1 MGFEVGKSVLLRE
14 NGAGPVLQGKVASMH
29 YGNCN
34 SVLITF
40 TCMANQSPLPPLA
53 GANLRKY
60 DMAPGS
66 SERDLFVTDG
76 GHVVLGWDADLL
88 SKTAELLGLTGGRR
102 RRQTGASSSRGGAAR
117 LKLAAIMVKC
127 SPSRAL
133 TTAHRH
139 SVEGTHFKQHT
150 QALTGLQRTGSQD

>member
-34 SVLITF
+34 CVLITF

-88 SKTAELLGLTGGRR
+88 SKTAELLGLTGGEETAADRRKLQPGRR
-102 RRQTGASSSRGGAAR
+102 RSAEAGGHHGQ
-117 LKLAAIMVKC
+117 MQ
-127 SPSRAL
+127 P
-133 TTAHRH
+133 
-139 SVEGTHFKQHT
+139 
-150 QALTGLQRTGSQD
+150 